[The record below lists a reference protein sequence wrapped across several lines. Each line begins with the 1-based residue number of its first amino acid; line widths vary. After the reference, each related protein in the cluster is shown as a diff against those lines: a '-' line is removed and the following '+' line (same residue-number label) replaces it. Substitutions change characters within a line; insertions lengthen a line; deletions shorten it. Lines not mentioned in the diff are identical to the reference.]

1 MRPLFHFT
9 AVQQKAQKVFYQND
23 YMAYAKYAPNLT
35 SFEKH
40 KIYINIFLLY
50 IFSALH
56 CLNSK
61 ISLKK
66 KDLIGRK
73 DYLNICRKNRKSM
86 CCAYCILTCLIY
98 YKGD

>member
-61 ISLKK
+61 VSLKK
-66 KDLIGRK
+66 GI
-73 DYLNICRKNRKSM
+73 
-86 CCAYCILTCLIY
+86 
-98 YKGD
+98 